1 MKKIPVLVCIAAL
14 STFLLVYCNTVASK
28 NPATASVDAATASA
42 SPDSMVK
49 RGAYLVSIM
58 GCNDCHTP
66 KKMGPKGPV
75 FDEERTLSGH
85 PAEMPVAPYEAG
97 TAKNWILFNQM
108 LTNYVGPW
116 GTSFSAN
123 LTPDSTGI
131 GGWTEAQFLK
141 AIREGKYKG
150 LDNSR
155 PLLPPMPWQEYR
167 NATDEDLKAIF
178 AYLKSLKPIRNVVP
192 AAKINMPPK
201 S

>member
-14 STFLLVYCNTVASK
+14 STLLLVYCNTVESK
-28 NPATASVDAATASA
+28 DPETANVDAAPASM

-66 KKMGPKGPV
+66 KKMGPQGPV

-85 PAEMPVAPYEAG
+85 PAEVPVAPYEAG

-150 LDNSR
+150 LDNTR

-167 NATDEDLKAIF
+167 NATDEDLKAVF
-178 AYLKSLKPIRNVVP
+178 AYLRSLKPIRNVVP
-192 AAKINMPPK
+192 AAKINMPK
-201 S
+201 

>member
-1 MKKIPVLVCIAAL
+1 MKKIPVLVCVAV
-14 STFLLVYCNTVASK
+14 STTALLVFCNQPEAKEQV
-28 NPATASVDAATASA
+28 AATNETTNAPISR
-42 SPDSMVK
+42 DSMVK
-49 RGAYLVSIM
+49 RGAYLVGIM

-66 KKMGPKGPV
+66 KKMGPQGPI

-85 PAEMPVAPYEAG
+85 PSDVPVLPYDAK
-97 TAKNWILFNQM
+97 TSKNWILFNQM

-131 GGWTEAQFLK
+131 GSWTEAQFLK

-150 LDNSR
+150 LDNTR

-167 NATDEDLKAIF
+167 NATDEDLKAVF
-178 AYLKSLKPIRNVVP
+178 AYLKSLKPVRNVVP